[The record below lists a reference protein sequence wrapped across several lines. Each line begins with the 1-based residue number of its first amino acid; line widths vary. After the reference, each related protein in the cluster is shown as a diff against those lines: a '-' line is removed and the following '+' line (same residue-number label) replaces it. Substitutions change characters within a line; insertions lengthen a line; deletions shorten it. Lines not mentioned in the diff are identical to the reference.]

1 MFDYAMLKLIWWL
14 LVGILLIGFAVMD
27 GHDMGVGTLL
37 PFLGKNDAERR
48 IMINSVAPHWDGNQV
63 WFITGGG
70 AIFAAW
76 PVVYATAFSGLYW
89 ALLLV
94 LFALFFRPTG
104 FDYRSKIA
112 DSRWRTAWD
121 WGLFAGSAIPALVF
135 GVAFGNLLQGVP
147 FHFDDSLRSYYTG
160 SFWALVLNP
169 FALLCGIVSL
179 MLLVLQGATFLAH
192 RTDGELQ
199 RRSVKAVTVA
209 GVVVAAGFALA
220 GVFVAMMPGYV
231 VKSALDPNAVLN
243 PLMKEVAIEKG
254 AWLANFRQ
262 WPLLWLAPLLG
273 IGGALLAVWLVRA
286 GKTLLSFV
294 ASSVACAGVI
304 FTTGAAMFPFVMP
317 SSSQPN
323 HSLTAWDVTSSAYT
337 LNVMFW
343 VALIFTPL
351 VLAYTGWGYRVMR
364 GKLDEQYIAAN
375 DKMLY

>member
-1 MFDYAMLKLIWWL
+1 MLDYATLKLIWWL
-14 LVGILLIGFAVMD
+14 LVGVLLVGFAIMD

-104 FDYRSKIA
+104 FDYRSKIEDA
-112 DSRWRTAWD
+112 RWRAAWD

-147 FHFDDSLRSYYTG
+147 FHFDDTLRPYYTG

-169 FALLCGIVSL
+169 FALLCGVVSL

-192 RTDGELQ
+192 RTVGELQ
-199 RRSVKAVTVA
+199 RRSIQAVTVS
-209 GVVVAAGFALA
+209 GIVLAAGFVLA
-220 GVFVAMMPGYV
+220 GVWVAALDGYV
-231 VKSALDPNAVLN
+231 IKSQGDVNTALT
-243 PLMKEVAIEKG
+243 PLMKEVAREPG
-254 AWLANFRQ
+254 AWLANYGKA
-262 WPLLWLAPLLG
+262 PILWLAPLLG
-273 IGGALLAVWLVRA
+273 VGGALAAVALARG
-286 GKTLLSFV
+286 GKTLMAFV
-294 ASSVACAGVI
+294 ASSLAVFGVI
-304 FTTGAAMFPFVMP
+304 FTAGGSMFPFVMP
-317 SSSQPN
+317 SSSQPDM
-323 HSLTAWDVTSSAYT
+323 SLTAWDVTSSHYT
-337 LNVMFW
+337 LGVMLI
-343 VALIFTPL
+343 VALIFTPT
-351 VLAYTGWGYRVMR
+351 VLAYTGWAYRVMR
-364 GKLDEQYIAAN
+364 GKLDEQYITAN
-375 DKMLY
+375 DKALY